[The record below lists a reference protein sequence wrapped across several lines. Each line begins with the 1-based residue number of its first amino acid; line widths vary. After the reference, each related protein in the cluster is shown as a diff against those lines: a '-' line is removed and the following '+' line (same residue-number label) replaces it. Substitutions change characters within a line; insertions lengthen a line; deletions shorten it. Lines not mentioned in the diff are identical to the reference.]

1 MSWILS
7 QTPFATDYYSTILNN
22 LKIREDMIFSIQF
35 ESSKISFIL
44 VLRKHE
50 CTMTQSIKRP
60 YGITII
66 AILAIVGG
74 MVLIFGGLS
83 SLVSGAFF
91 AVIPIEDVMT
101 QLQQQEKVQQQ
112 TQNLAELHDLIQLL
126 GSSSVVLGTVVMVI
140 GIGYLIVS
148 YGLLKGREWA
158 WTITVVLT
166 TISVVVQI
174 VFIITTSMLN
184 ASLNHDTN
192 TSLYHLVDQVIGI
205 TINGV
210 ILYYLYRPS
219 VKTYFKNPTPHEQFK
234 NKK

>member
-1 MSWILS
+1 MNFWVSTNLKYVSIYVAINLLFQCHGFLS
-7 QTPFATDYYSTILNN
+7 QTPSATDYYSTLLNN
-22 LKIREDMIFSIQF
+22 SKIREDMIFPY
-35 ESSKISFIL
+35 SSKVQKFLFIL

-74 MVLIFGGLS
+74 MVVIFGGLS
-83 SLVSGAFF
+83 SLVSGAFI

-148 YGLLKGREWA
+148 YGLLKGREWDVDYHSG
-158 WTITVVLT
+158 TYNY
-166 TISVVVQI
+166 ISCSPNSI
-174 VFIITTSMLN
+174 
-184 ASLNHDTN
+184 
-192 TSLYHLVDQVIGI
+192 
-205 TINGV
+205 
-210 ILYYLYRPS
+210 YY
-219 VKTYFKNPTPHEQFK
+219 N
-234 NKK
+234 NKHA